1 MDRAAI
7 LGGTKW
13 RRAIV
18 DAIESADA
26 DLLALS
32 LNSVESNNVRKEL
45 DLTWEFKKT
54 ILPVEIQRTA
64 IPKEISYQLVG
75 LQRIDLCTDFSQGSA
90 SDIRCAY
97 IAERS

>member
-32 LNSVESNNVRKEL
+32 LNSVESDNVRKEL
-45 DLTWEFKKT
+45 DLTGEFKKT

-64 IPKEISYQLVG
+64 IHKEISYQLVG
-75 LQRIDLCTDFSQGSA
+75 LQRIDLSTDFSQGGA